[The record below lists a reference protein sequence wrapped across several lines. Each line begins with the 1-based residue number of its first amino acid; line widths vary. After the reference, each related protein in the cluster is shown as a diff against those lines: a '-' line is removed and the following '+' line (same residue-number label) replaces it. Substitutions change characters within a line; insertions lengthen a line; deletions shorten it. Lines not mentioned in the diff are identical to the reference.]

1 MLTVTLAVIVNVFLV
16 TILKVHIRSN
26 TSLNDYVQSVSNV
39 EERIFASRGNIYDK
53 EGSIVAQDVK
63 TYDIIC
69 YLDEERL
76 SSSDEIAYVDDPS
89 FTAQA
94 LAPILGMDASDIYNI
109 LVSNKG
115 LYQIELGTKG
125 RNLSEEQK
133 NQIEAIKGLHGID
146 FRNSYKRY
154 YPYGDTFS
162 PQLVGFA
169 QSDNTGK
176 LIGKLGIESY
186 LNDEL
191 SGTDGYHSYQRDKHG
206 YILPG

>member
-94 LAPILGMDASDIYNI
+94 LAPILGMDASDI
-109 LVSNKG
+109 
-115 LYQIELGTKG
+115 
-125 RNLSEEQK
+125 
-133 NQIEAIKGLHGID
+133 
-146 FRNSYKRY
+146 
-154 YPYGDTFS
+154 
-162 PQLVGFA
+162 
-169 QSDNTGK
+169 
-176 LIGKLGIESY
+176 
-186 LNDEL
+186 
-191 SGTDGYHSYQRDKHG
+191 
-206 YILPG
+206 